1 MDTVGAVCMDR
12 NGQLCAGA
20 SSGGVVYKV
29 PGRIGQ
35 VSLSW
40 RALSTKNCP
49 SVPVYSHCQK
59 RKSVMLSQNR
69 RSCPV
74 FSFFILD
81 PSTRFLN
88 HFIVAVIFANGKCQC
103 QMTFLSLAFFFFTI
117 GLLQGVQKFVSEDV
131 NFVGID
137 FDPFSGLKKTLKFQF
152 VVWASSS
159 HIFVFLGPLLTWTV
173 THWGSELQ
181 KLVDQQENL
190 LVPDYQI
197 RLFLNSFS
205 LTSCR
210 RPFSA
215 VDAGQ
220 LAMMLMK

>member
-12 NGQLCAGA
+12 NGQLYAGA

-103 QMTFLSLAFFFFTI
+103 QMTFLSLAFFFFYYR
-117 GLLQGVQKFVSEDV
+117 
-131 NFVGID
+131 
-137 FDPFSGLKKTLKFQF
+137 
-152 VVWASSS
+152 SSS
-159 HIFVFLGPLLTWTV
+159 GGSKVRVWRCQFCWYRFWPIFRAQKNLKIPVCRLGKQLSHFCFPGATTYLDRHPLGKWT
-173 THWGSELQ
+173 SEVSCSAR
-181 KLVDQQENL
+181 KSSC
-190 LVPDYQI
+190 P
-197 RLFLNSFS
+197 RLPNQTFF
-205 LTSCR
+205 
-210 RPFSA
+210 F
-215 VDAGQ
+215 
-220 LAMMLMK
+220 

>member
-12 NGQLCAGA
+12 NGQLYAGA

-88 HFIVAVIFANGKCQC
+88 HFIVAVIFANSKCQC
-103 QMTFLSLAFFFFTI
+103 QMTFLSLAFFFFYYR
-117 GLLQGVQKFVSEDV
+117 
-131 NFVGID
+131 
-137 FDPFSGLKKTLKFQF
+137 
-152 VVWASSS
+152 SSS
-159 HIFVFLGPLLTWTV
+159 G
-173 THWGSELQ
+173 GS
-181 KLVDQQENL
+181 KVR
-190 LVPDYQI
+190 V
-197 RLFLNSFS
+197 
-205 LTSCR
+205 
-210 RPFSA
+210 
-215 VDAGQ
+215 
-220 LAMMLMK
+220 